1 MQRRFRVDAVP
12 FFGVPAVKR
21 HVFTLRSLHIQ
32 FVQAFSLLCFQ
43 RDRFASFAGIERQR
57 INGLLKRQ
65 LGEAVFTCGADGQSK
80 IVACKVLREIVCVA
94 GQDRLLRRSADAD
107 VRLLVKAQIADL
119 ECSSFIQPEV
129 ILRALRAV
137 AGDAGRAAQLERT
150 GAVHAAAQD
159 LLFGGLHFARQAV
172 ARDDA
177 AVQHGGGV
185 LRNDNACAIA
195 ARVVDDVHVCQ
206 IKLVI
211 IAHADRACCCAGD
224 PATGKR
230 VLFACRDIGLLPSI
244 AAVVKDKRAVFV
256 DVIIAGAVRSVAV
269 GDGKEGRLRVLIA
282 HGDEDDAALS
292 AVRQTERVAVQA
304 ERDLRAVFGHAER
317 LFKSQIIRQ
326 IIAAGFQLSA
336 GRGQRRKGRLF
347 AAVLAVCGVD
357 VVLFAVLRG
366 CFFRLGSGIRFFG
379 GSGGF
384 FRRSILFGGF
394 LCGRLGSRLFP
405 GGLIRLLRVRRD
417 SADAPNSQHQRK
429 H

>member
-1 MQRRFRVDAVP
+1 M
-12 FFGVPAVKR
+12 
-21 HVFTLRSLHIQ
+21 
-32 FVQAFSLLCFQ
+32 
-43 RDRFASFAGIERQR
+43 
-57 INGLLKRQ
+57 
-65 LGEAVFTCGADGQSK
+65 
-80 IVACKVLREIVCVA
+80 
-94 GQDRLLRRSADAD
+94 
-107 VRLLVKAQIADL
+107 
-119 ECSSFIQPEV
+119 
-129 ILRALRAV
+129 
-137 AGDAGRAAQLERT
+137 
-150 GAVHAAAQD
+150 
-159 LLFGGLHFARQAV
+159 
-172 ARDDA
+172 
-177 AVQHGGGV
+177 

-195 ARVVDDVHVCQ
+195 ARVINDVHVCQ

-230 VLFACRDIGLLPSI
+230 VLFACRDIGLLPGI

-269 GDGKEGRLRVLIA
+269 GDGKDGRLRVLIA

-292 AVRQTERVAVQA
+292 AVRQTDRVAVQA
-304 ERDLRAVFGHAER
+304 ERDLRAVFGNAER

-336 GRGQRRKGRLF
+336 GHGQRRKGRLF

-384 FRRSILFGGF
+384 LRRSILFGRF